1 MFSSLLGVKIAKSN
15 NFRFLRQNSKFR
27 FSVCKYFWRKIRLPY
42 TGKVKNKINKDIKIL
57 THFPRRNYNVEKLS
71 KNSGYKLSL
80 SKLSRIFEKSSIFV
94 EQNVFHPKSC
104 LSNFGILNYV
114 ESLELNLIAE
124 NRKNAKHAYA
134 CRAKT
139 EKEFF

>member
-1 MFSSLLGVKIAKSN
+1 MTVFTLT
-15 NFRFLRQNSKFR
+15 
-27 FSVCKYFWRKIRLPY
+27 SV
-42 TGKVKNKINKDIKIL
+42 
-57 THFPRRNYNVEKLS
+57 
-71 KNSGYKLSL
+71 

-94 EQNVFHPKSC
+94 EQNVFHQKSC

-124 NRKNAKHAYA
+124 NRKMQNMHTHVGQKQ
-134 CRAKT
+134 KT